1 MAQGDATSTGY
12 AEGSPSRFLASHAT
26 SRTNGATVVD
36 AQDVTHALVG
46 PIAGRKALTT
56 AGTREALVGSATKAR
71 QVLIQYA
78 EGSSGTICIG
88 GVTVVAALATRNGFA
103 LSGPGDWVELEV
115 ADLADVYID
124 STVSGDAVTFNYW
137 TL

>member
-12 AEGSPSRFLASHAT
+12 AEGTPTRFLSSHAT
-26 SRTNGATVVD
+26 ARTNGATVID

-46 PIAGRKALTT
+46 PISGRKALTT
-56 AGTREALVGSATKAR
+56 AGTREALAGATKAR

-78 EGSSGTICIG
+78 EGSTGTICIG
-88 GVTVVAALATRNGFA
+88 GSGVVAALATRNGFS
-103 LSGPGDWVELEV
+103 LLGPGDWVELEV
-115 ADLADVYID
+115 NDLAEVYID